1 MFLQLFWVVS
11 VTVGALGGTLI
22 PDRVVGLEFAMTGLF
37 LVLGVEAFKARRDLP
52 TPLAA
57 VACVIFGRMVAPEQ
71 MLVVSLGLFTLS
83 LILRYQWPRHSRG
96 RSHGPPCQS
105 QLKGQRDDA

>member
-1 MFLQLFWVVS
+1 
-11 VTVGALGGTLI
+11 
-22 PDRVVGLEFAMTGLF
+22 MTALF

-83 LILRYQWPRHSRG
+83 LILRYLWTRHS
-96 RSHGPPCQS
+96 RSHGPHVKANV
-105 QLKGQRDDA
+105 KGQRDDA